1 MAALDKLINL
11 LEQVK
16 ETNPDFTAK
25 AEKALDV
32 LVGEDIEEEQ
42 EIVEEEIEEEPF
54 DDSYIEINSD
64 DLQKVVEL
72 QKATTALVTSL
83 GLLTQNYEVDKE
95 ECLDNME
102 KTQKSLQALME
113 EMKDR
118 YNLDK
123 VANYSLVFPHENQA
137 NPGTAAFVKQ

>member
-16 ETNPDFTAK
+16 ETNPDFTKK

-32 LVGEDIEEEQ
+32 LVSEDLDEEV
-42 EIVEEEIEEEPF
+42 VEEVAEEEPF
-54 DDSYIEINSD
+54 DDSYIEINPD
-64 DLQKVVEL
+64 DLQRVVEL
-72 QKATTALVTSL
+72 QKTTTALVTSL

-102 KTQKSLQALME
+102 KTQKDLQALME
-113 EMKDR
+113 QMKDK
-118 YNLDK
+118 YSLDK
-123 VANYSLVFPHENQA
+123 VANYSLVFPHENEN
-137 NPGTAAFVKQ
+137 NPGVAAFVKQ

>member
-54 DDSYIEINSD
+54 DDSYIEIDSG

-83 GLLTQNYEVDKE
+83 GTTLKFKAEDVLSRGGLLA
-95 ECLDNME
+95 ME
-102 KTQKSLQALME
+102 
-113 EMKDR
+113 DC
-118 YNLDK
+118 
-123 VANYSLVFPHENQA
+123 
-137 NPGTAAFVKQ
+137 NPY

>member
-32 LVGEDIEEEQ
+32 LVSEDADEEF
-42 EIVEEEIEEEPF
+42 VEEVEEEEPF
-54 DDSYIEINSD
+54 DDSYIEIED
-64 DLQKVVEL
+64 EDLQAVVDLQK
-72 QKATTALVTSL
+72 KTTALVTSL

-102 KTQKSLQALME
+102 KTQKELQSLMG
-113 EMKDR
+113 EMKDK

-123 VANYSLVFPHENQA
+123 SANYNLLFPHENTV
-137 NPGTAAFVKQ
+137 NTDSAAFVKQ

>member
-32 LVGEDIEEEQ
+32 LVSEDADQ
-42 EIVEEEIEEEPF
+42 EVVEEIEEEEPF
-54 DDSYIEINSD
+54 DDSYIEIEAED
-64 DLQKVVEL
+64 LQTVVDLQKR
-72 QKATTALVTSL
+72 TTALVTSL

-95 ECLDNME
+95 ECLEDME
-102 KTQKSLQALME
+102 KTQKDLQSLME
-113 EMKDR
+113 RMKDK

-123 VANYSLVFPHENQA
+123 SANYNLLFPHENTA
-137 NPGTAAFVKQ
+137 NTGTAAFVKQ

>member
-16 ETNPDFTAK
+16 ETNPDFTKK

-32 LVGEDIEEEQ
+32 LVSEDLDEEV
-42 EIVEEEIEEEPF
+42 VEEVAEEEPF
-54 DDSYIEINSD
+54 DDSYIEINPD
-64 DLQKVVEL
+64 DLQRVVEL
-72 QKATTALVTSL
+72 QKTTTALVTSL

-102 KTQKSLQALME
+102 KTQKDLQALME
-113 EMKDR
+113 QMKDK
-118 YNLDK
+118 YSLDK
-123 VANYSLVFPHENQA
+123 IANYSLVFPHENET
-137 NPGTAAFVKQ
+137 NPGVAAFVKQ